1 MGIISEIAF
10 EILDGAQH
18 LQKKKKKNPQNSV
31 AAVRFGEVLLVFLMF
46 LLRVPLLLLLAVL
59 QVRSIPIAEY
69 FTYIPGISFGVSK
82 R

>member
-18 LQKKKKKNPQNSV
+18 LQKKKKNPQNSV

-46 LLRVPLLLLLAVL
+46 LLRAPLLLLLAVL
-59 QVRSIPIAEY
+59 QVCSIPIAEC